1 MGKFITGLIIGVIV
15 GILAVTA
22 NPNLPQELRVSLAS
36 LTALVMRRAEE
47 TAEELGDAA
56 EDLADGAG
64 ETADVPK
71 PPADTAKPPATAP
84 VAPTDGAEAGQS
96 L

>member
-1 MGKFITGLIIGVIV
+1 MGKFVVGLIIGVVV

-36 LTALVMRRAEE
+36 LTALVMRSAEE
-47 TAEELGDAA
+47 TADELGDAA

-64 ETADVPK
+64 ETAE
-71 PPADTAKPPATAP
+71 AAKPPKAP
-84 VAPTDGAEAGQS
+84 VAPADGQS

>member
-1 MGKFITGLIIGVIV
+1 MGKFVVGLIIGVVV
-15 GILAVTA
+15 GILAMTV
-22 NPNLPQELRVSLAS
+22 NPNLPEELRVSLAS
-36 LTALVMRRAEE
+36 LTALVMRSAEE

-64 ETADVPK
+64 ETAESVK
-71 PPADTAKPPATAP
+71 PPAEGP
-84 VAPTDGAEAGQS
+84 VAPADGRETGQS

>member
-1 MGKFITGLIIGVIV
+1 MGKFITGLIIGVIG

-22 NPNLPQELRVSLAS
+22 DPNLPQELRISLAS
-36 LTALVMRRAEE
+36 LTAVVMRRAEE

-64 ETADVPK
+64 E
-71 PPADTAKPPATAP
+71 PADAAKPPAKAP
-84 VAPTDGAEAGQS
+84 VAPTDGGEAGQS

>member
-1 MGKFITGLIIGVIV
+1 MGKFITGLIIGVIG

-22 NPNLPQELRVSLAS
+22 DPNLPQELRISLAS
-36 LTALVMRRAEE
+36 LTAVVMRRAEE

-64 ETADVPK
+64 ETAESVK
-71 PPADTAKPPATAP
+71 PPAEGP
-84 VAPTDGAEAGQS
+84 VAPADGRETGQS